1 MSDQIVESIKGLGD
15 NVKTQIDGVKAD
27 VATAKTEAA
36 TQIETVKTELSGSI
50 EGVKSEVATVKAEF
64 TEMKKKNGQIR
75 IDAPAESK
83 SFNQRLKDAFKEK
96 EVEIKSILDNNG
108 KQTGPL
114 RLELKDAV
122 TISAEGTIGAGST
135 HNLLS
140 YNTGII
146 STIRKR
152 VLQYLQNVSVGSIS
166 PARPYAMWVEET
178 DEQGAPIF
186 IGEGDGK
193 TQLSVRYEEKEKKA
207 KKIAVYGK
215 VTTEMLRYLPQLLS
229 YIQNNLMKRV
239 DIKTEDQ
246 LFAGDDTGDNLKGIT
261 EYASAFTG
269 SDLAGTVEDANNFDV
284 IEAIA
289 LQCINAYGT
298 PNAVFVHPSALS
310 AMKLSKATDG
320 HYIMPPFASAD
331 GTTIS
336 GLRIIPTNAL
346 AADAFVGG
354 DLSVVNVQFTD
365 QMSIQIGLD
374 GNDFT
379 NNKKTIVVEQELV
392 QFVSANDTPVIIEG
406 TFTAAIALLNA
417 A

>member
-1 MSDQIVESIKGLGD
+1 
-15 NVKTQIDGVKAD
+15 
-27 VATAKTEAA
+27 
-36 TQIETVKTELSGSI
+36 LSGSI